1 MFGKKREVPIRDHTA
16 VTLAK
21 FILLTLAIPLL
32 LIADLMITIL
42 NMKERLTPFFGE
54 RVSHSAINEQS

>member
-21 FILLTLAIPLL
+21 FILLILAIPLL
-32 LIADLMITIL
+32 LITDLMITIL
-42 NMKERLTPFFGE
+42 NMKERLTPFFCK
-54 RVSHSAINEQS
+54 RV